1 MENAARTHRLL
12 KVYCL
17 EPGVRMHPEGR
28 NCRIHHFYPGAGIRA
43 GRIYPGR
50 GSGPNHAQAWYR
62 RKAARLCRNLDC
74 ASGLPCLSLRFFVQ
88 PAWPDVLPEPW
99 LYAGRKSSRPD
110 QARGLGIHILET
122 VAAVTPQEQENTPT
136 MTLKNLK
143 KIDLFKNLS
152 DAELK
157 ELEPYHAAVLYGK
170 RETIFS
176 EGEPPEWFYIV
187 VKGKVKVTK
196 LSHDGKEIIL
206 EVISPYDIFGGV
218 AVLRNFP
225 YPANAV
231 AMEDSE
237 VLKISRK
244 NLMRLVDR
252 FPNLMYCIARQLGDR
267 MKSSYDTLKNIA
279 LERVEARIAALL
291 LKLSNKVGV
300 ETDKGVLID
309 MRLTKQDVADMVGTT
324 VETSIRTFSKFK
336 KQGLLTDS
344 NGKIIITDHEGLMS
358 FSS

>member
-1 MENAARTHRLL
+1 M
-12 KVYCL
+12 
-17 EPGVRMHPEGR
+17 
-28 NCRIHHFYPGAGIRA
+28 
-43 GRIYPGR
+43 
-50 GSGPNHAQAWYR
+50 
-62 RKAARLCRNLDC
+62 
-74 ASGLPCLSLRFFVQ
+74 
-88 PAWPDVLPEPW
+88 
-99 LYAGRKSSRPD
+99 
-110 QARGLGIHILET
+110 
-122 VAAVTPQEQENTPT
+122 TP
-136 MTLKNLK
+136 KNLK
-143 KIDLFKNLS
+143 KLDLFKNLS

-157 ELEPYHAAVLYGK
+157 ELEPYQTAVLYRK

-176 EGEPPEWFYIV
+176 EGESPEWFYIV

-196 LSHDGKEIIL
+196 LSHEGKEIIL

-218 AVLRNFP
+218 AVLKNFP

-252 FPNLMYCIARQLGDR
+252 FPNLMYCIALQLGDR
-267 MKSSYDTLKNIA
+267 MKSSYDSLKNIA

-344 NGKIIITDHEGLMS
+344 NGKIIIKDREGLMS